1 MVLLEIRKVTKRFGG
16 LIALSEFEL
25 DVQQGEIL
33 GLIGPNGSGKTT
45 TFNVITGFL
54 KPDSGKVI
62 LGGKDIT
69 SLQPYAI
76 AKMGVIRTFQLANLF
91 FDLTVFD
98 NILIGFHNLS
108 KIKILNELLNTRS
121 RRKKEEEL
129 LGRAMEILRLT
140 ELDSH
145 KNKLAKNL
153 SAGWRKTLAIAVA
166 LAANPKLLLLDE
178 PVCTLSPARV
188 ASIMNLIM
196 RVRDSGVTVMLI
208 EHNMRAIMDY
218 CDRIAVLNFGK
229 KIADGSPEQVK
240 QNRDVIDAYL
250 GM

>member
-1 MVLLEIRKVTKRFGG
+1 MVLLEIKKVTKRFGG

-62 LGGKDIT
+62 FGEKDIT

-91 FDLTVFD
+91 FDLTAFD
-98 NILIGFHNLS
+98 NIMIGFHNLS

-129 LGRAMEILRLT
+129 IGRAMEILHLT
-140 ELDSH
+140 DLDSH
-145 KNKLAKNL
+145 KDKLAKNL

-196 RVRDSGVTVMLI
+196 RVRNSGVTVMLI
-208 EHNMRAIMDY
+208 EHNMRVIMDY

>member
-91 FDLTVFD
+91 FDLTAFD

-129 LGRAMEILRLT
+129 LGRAMEILHLT

-178 PVCTLSPARV
+178 PVCTLSPGRV

>member
-1 MVLLEIRKVTKRFGG
+1 MVLLEIKKVTKRFGG

-62 LGGKDIT
+62 FGGKDIT

-91 FDLTVFD
+91 FDLTAFD
-98 NILIGFHNLS
+98 NIMIGFHNLS

-129 LGRAMEILRLT
+129 IGRAMEILHLT
-140 ELDSH
+140 DLDSH
-145 KNKLAKNL
+145 KDKLAKNL

-188 ASIMNLIM
+188 ASIMKLIM

-229 KIADGSPEQVK
+229 KIADGPPEQVK

>member
-25 DVQQGEIL
+25 DVQEGEIL

-62 LGGKDIT
+62 FGGKDIT
-69 SLQPYAI
+69 GLQPYAV

-91 FDLTVFD
+91 FDLTVLD

-108 KIKILNELLNTRS
+108 EIKILDELLNSRS
-121 RRKKEEEL
+121 RRRKEEEL
-129 LGRAMEILRLT
+129 LGRAGEILQLT

-145 KNKLAKNL
+145 KDKLAKNL

-188 ASIMNLIM
+188 VSIMNLIM
-196 RVRDSGVTVMLI
+196 RVRDSGVTLMLI

-229 KIADGSPEQVK
+229 KIADGAPEQVK
-240 QNRDVIDAYL
+240 RNRDVIDAYL

>member
-1 MVLLEIRKVTKRFGG
+1 MTKRFGG
-16 LIALSEFEL
+16 LIALSDFEL
-25 DVQQGEIL
+25 SAQEGEIL
-33 GLIGPNGSGKTT
+33 GMIGPNGSGKTT

-62 LGGKDIT
+62 FEGKDVT
-69 SLQPYAI
+69 GLQPYAI
-76 AKMGVIRTFQLANLF
+76 AKLGVIRTFQLANLF
-91 FDLTVFD
+91 FNLTVLD
-98 NILIGFHNLS
+98 NIMIGFHNLYEM
-108 KIKILNELLNTRS
+108 KILSELLNTRFS
-121 RRKKEEEL
+121 RNREENL
-129 LGRAMEILRLT
+129 LGRAMEILHIT

-145 KNKLAKNL
+145 KNKLAQNL

-188 ASIMNLIM
+188 ASIMKLIL
-196 RVRDSGVTVMLI
+196 RLRDSGITVILI
-208 EHNMRAIMDY
+208 EHNMKAIMDY
-218 CDRIAVLNFGK
+218 CDRIAVLNFGR
-229 KIADGSPEQVK
+229 KIAEGTPEQVK

>member
-1 MVLLEIRKVTKRFGG
+1 MALLEIKNVTKRFGG
-16 LIALSEFEL
+16 LIALNGFEL
-25 DVQQGEIL
+25 EIQPGEIL

-54 KPDSGKVI
+54 KADEGRVI
-62 LGGKDIT
+62 FEGREIT
-69 SLQPYAI
+69 GLEPYVI

-91 FDLTVFD
+91 FDLTVLD

-108 KIKILNELLNTRS
+108 KITLFDELLYTRS
-121 RRKKEEEL
+121 RRKEEKERL
-129 LGRAMEILRLT
+129 DKAMKILQLT

-153 SAGWRKTLAIAVA
+153 SAGWRKTLAIGIA

-178 PVCTLSPARV
+178 PVCTLSPTRV
-188 ASIMNLIM
+188 SSIMNLIM
-196 RVRDSGVTVMLI
+196 KVRDSGISIMLI

-229 KIADGSPEQVK
+229 KIAEGSPEQVK
-240 QNRDVIDAYL
+240 QDRDVINAYL

>member
-1 MVLLEIRKVTKRFGG
+1 MALLEIRKGTKRFGG
-16 LIALSEFEL
+16 LTALSEFEL

-45 TFNVITGFL
+45 IFNVITGFL

-62 LGGKDIT
+62 FEGKDIT
-69 SLQPYAI
+69 GLQPYAI

-91 FDLTVFD
+91 FDLTALD

-108 KIKILNELLNTRS
+108 KIKILDELLNTRS
-121 RRKKEEEL
+121 RRNKEEEL
-129 LGRAMEILRLT
+129 LGKAMEILQLT

-145 KNKLAKNL
+145 KDKLAKNL

-208 EHNMRAIMDY
+208 EHNMRAIMDC

>member
-62 LGGKDIT
+62 FGGKDIT

-91 FDLTVFD
+91 FDLTALD

-129 LGRAMEILRLT
+129 LGRAMEILHLT

-145 KNKLAKNL
+145 KDKLAKNL

-188 ASIMNLIM
+188 ASIMKLIM

>member
-1 MVLLEIRKVTKRFGG
+1 MALLELEKVNKRFGG

-25 DVQQGEIL
+25 KVQQGEIL

-54 KPDSGKVI
+54 KPDGGKVI
-62 LGGKDIT
+62 FEGKDIT
-69 SLQPYAI
+69 GLQPYGI

-91 FDLTVFD
+91 FELTVLD

-108 KIKILNELLNTRS
+108 KIRIFDELLNSRS

-129 LGRAMEILRLT
+129 LAKAVEILRLT

-145 KNKLAKNL
+145 KDKLAKNL

-188 ASIMNLIM
+188 ASIMNLVM
-196 RVRDSGVTVMLI
+196 RLRDSGVTVMLI

-240 QNRDVIDAYL
+240 QDRDVINAYL
-250 GM
+250 GA

>member
-1 MVLLEIRKVTKRFGG
+1 MALLEIKNVTKRFGG
-16 LIALSEFEL
+16 LIALNGFEL
-25 DVQQGEIL
+25 EIQPGEIL

-54 KPDSGKVI
+54 KADEGRVI
-62 LGGKDIT
+62 FVGREIT
-69 SLQPYAI
+69 GLEPYVI

-91 FDLTVFD
+91 FDLTVLD

-108 KIKILNELLNTRS
+108 KITLFDELLYTRS
-121 RRKKEEEL
+121 RRKEEKERL
-129 LGRAMEILRLT
+129 DKAMKILQLT

-153 SAGWRKTLAIAVA
+153 SAGWRKTLAIGIA

-178 PVCTLSPARV
+178 PVCTLSPTRV
-188 ASIMNLIM
+188 SSIMNLIM
-196 RVRDSGVTVMLI
+196 KVRDSGISIMLI

-229 KIADGSPEQVK
+229 KIAEGSPEQVK
-240 QNRDVIDAYL
+240 QDRDVINAYL

>member
-1 MVLLEIRKVTKRFGG
+1 MVLLEIMKVTKRFGG

-25 DVQQGEIL
+25 DVQEGEIL

-62 LGGKDIT
+62 FGGKDIT

-76 AKMGVIRTFQLANLF
+76 AKIGVIRTFQLANLF
-91 FDLTVFD
+91 FDLTALD

-129 LGRAMEILRLT
+129 LGRAMEILHLT

-145 KNKLAKNL
+145 KDKLAKNL

-188 ASIMNLIM
+188 ASIMKLIM

>member
-91 FDLTVFD
+91 FDLTAFD

-108 KIKILNELLNTRS
+108 KITILNELLNTRS

-129 LGRAMEILRLT
+129 LGRAMEILHLT

>member
-1 MVLLEIRKVTKRFGG
+1 MLLLEIKKVTKRFGG
-16 LIALSEFEL
+16 LIALNEFEL
-25 DVQQGEIL
+25 DVQPGEIL

-62 LGGKDIT
+62 FGGKDIT
-69 SLQPYAI
+69 GLQPYAI

-91 FDLTVFD
+91 FDLTALD

-108 KIKILNELLNTRS
+108 KIKMFDELLNTRS

-129 LGRAMEILRLT
+129 LGRAMEILQLT
-140 ELDSH
+140 ELSSH
-145 KNKLAKNL
+145 KDKLAKNL

-188 ASIMNLIM
+188 GSIMNLIM

-229 KIADGSPEQVK
+229 KIVVGPPDQVTR
-240 QNRDVIDAYL
+240 NRDVINAYL

>member
-1 MVLLEIRKVTKRFGG
+1 MALLEIREVTKRFGG
-16 LIALSEFEL
+16 LIALSGFKLE
-25 DVQQGEIL
+25 VQQGEIL

-54 KPDSGKVI
+54 KPDGGKVI
-62 LGGKDIT
+62 FEGEDIT
-69 SLQPYAI
+69 GLQPYAI
-76 AKMGVIRTFQLANLF
+76 AKKGVIRTFQLANLF
-91 FDLTVFD
+91 FDLTVLD
-98 NILIGFHNLS
+98 NVLIGFHNLS
-108 KIKILNELLNTRS
+108 KITMLDELLNTRS
-121 RRKKEEEL
+121 RRKEKKEL
-129 LGRAMEILRLT
+129 LGRAMEILQLT

-145 KNKLAKNL
+145 KEKLAKNL

-188 ASIMNLIM
+188 ASIINLIM
-196 RVRDSGVTVMLI
+196 KVRDSGVTVMLI

-229 KIADGSPEQVK
+229 KIADGSPERVK
-240 QNRDVIDAYL
+240 RNREVIDAYL